1 MNKILV
7 VDDDAELRA
16 KLSKLLKDAGY
27 NVEEAASGAEA
38 ISKARLEF
46 ISIVLLD
53 YLMPEM
59 NGMETL
65 IELRRVSPK
74 TKVIMITAYAQVEK
88 AINAILK
95 NGLYY

>member
-27 NVEEAASGAEA
+27 NVEEAASGGEA
-38 ISKARLEF
+38 ISKVRLEF
-46 ISIVLLD
+46 ISLVLLD

-88 AINAILK
+88 AVTL
-95 NGLYY
+95 